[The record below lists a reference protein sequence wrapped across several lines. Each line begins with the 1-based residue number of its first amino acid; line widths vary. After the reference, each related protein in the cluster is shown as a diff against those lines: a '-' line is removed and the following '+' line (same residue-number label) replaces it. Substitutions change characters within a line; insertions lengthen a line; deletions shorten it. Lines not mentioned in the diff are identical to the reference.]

1 MQFTQSEP
9 INVLIKQLDE
19 RIRTLIPG
27 VQSMDRSGYRSMSYF
42 LQSGVQNEVCYIL
55 CYDQKAN
62 LGFTSG
68 VRLIRHF
75 PFLKGTGKTHRYVP
89 IHDDLLTDSTPLN
102 ALILK
107 AFEGDDTTHH
117 IL

>member
-1 MQFTQSEP
+1 MQFTQSEA
-9 INVLIKQLDE
+9 INLLIKQLDE
-19 RIRTLIPG
+19 RIRRLIPH
-27 VQSMDRSGYRSMSYF
+27 VQSIDRPGFRSTSYF
-42 LQSGVQNEVCYIL
+42 LQSGMHNEVCYII

-68 VRLIRHF
+68 VRFIRHF
-75 PFLKGTGKTHRYVP
+75 PFLKGTGKTHRHVP
-89 IHDDLLTDSTPLN
+89 IHDDLLTEATPLN

-107 AFEGDDTTHH
+107 AFEGDDHTHS

>member
-1 MQFTQSEP
+1 MQFTQSDS

-27 VQSMDRSGYRSMSYF
+27 VQSMDRPGYRSTSYF
-42 LQSGVQNEVCYIL
+42 LSKGMKNEVCYIL

-75 PFLKGTGKTHRYVP
+75 PFLKGTGKTHRHVP
-89 IHDDLLTDSTPLN
+89 INDDLLKESTPLN

-107 AFEGDDTTHH
+107 AFEGDDNTQSV
-117 IL
+117 L